1 MKKFLTSTVITLSL
15 VSLFTDIASEML
27 YPIMPVFLKSIGFSV
42 LLIGILEGV
51 AEATAGFSKGYF
63 GELSDKMGKR
73 TPFIRWGY
81 LLSALSKP
89 ALAISQ
95 WPIWIFLARTTDRLG
110 KGIRTSARDALLSD
124 EATPATKGK
133 VFGFHRAMDT
143 LGAAIGPAVA
153 LVFLWYFPGQYS
165 LLFLVAFLPG
175 LVAVALTLLIREKAA
190 SKTTKPETQKSVSF
204 FSFLEFWKTA
214 PANYRHILIGIIGFT
229 LFNSSDAFLLL
240 KVKESGVS
248 DTYLIGMYISYNLL
262 YALLSYPMGW
272 LADRFGM
279 KKMVVLGISIFAI
292 TYFLFAEA
300 NRVGVYVA
308 LFGLYS
314 LYAAATEGVVKGWV
328 TNNVPKNRTAT
339 GLGLLNSLQSI
350 ATLLASSIAGAI
362 WAVAGSRILFYVAA
376 LGAAASAI
384 FIAICTK
391 SNVAYPENE

>member
-1 MKKFLTSTVITLSL
+1 MKKILTPTVITLSL

-27 YPIMPVFLKSIGFSV
+27 YPIMPVYLKSIGFSV

-63 GELSDKMGKR
+63 GELSDRMGKR

-133 VFGFHRAMDT
+133 VFGFHRGMDT
-143 LGAAIGPAVA
+143 LGAAIGPAIT

-175 LVAVALTLLIREKAA
+175 LVAVALTLLIRERAA
-190 SKTTKPETQKSVSF
+190 TKTTKPETQKSVSF

-214 PANYRHILIGIIGFT
+214 PANFRYILMGIIGFT

-248 DTYLIGMYISYNLL
+248 DSHLIGMYISYNLL

-272 LADRFGM
+272 LADKFGM
-279 KKMVVLGISIFAI
+279 KRMVVLGISIFAI

-314 LYAAATEGVVKGWV
+314 FYAAATEGVVKGWI

-362 WAVAGSRILFYVAA
+362 WAIAGSRTLFYVAA

-384 FIAICTK
+384 FIANYTK
-391 SNVAYPENE
+391 SNATYPENE